1 MPAISPREVTTDSA
15 YARPARP
22 EPRSASSKISKKDFL
37 QILARAGVPQETVK
51 ATDEQLQDPIDL
63 ERDGIF
69 LVRHG
74 LDRDQ
79 LINRMGGSP

>member
-15 YARPARP
+15 YTRPARP

>member
-1 MPAISPREVTTDSA
+1 MLAISPREVTTDNPS
-15 YARPARP
+15 ARPARP
-22 EPRSASSKISKKDFL
+22 EPWRASSKISKKDFL
-37 QILARAGVPQETVK
+37 QILAKAGVPQEIIK